1 MFVQPNVETYRF
13 IGEVV
18 RLKGQSMVE
27 CRLPG
32 SEISGI
38 LAVEA
43 KAVANESVCT
53 DGEVK
58 YGGKVL
64 LTVVY
69 EDGEKKVCR
78 AERGIEFFHKAEGRE
93 VTPACFAKTALSAE
107 NIAWRRE
114 GSGLYFSIIV
124 GAEILV
130 YGGKQM
136 EYLLGGDGMICKSAP
151 ITVHKSVCVTGETD
165 GEDEFDSDYVGDV
178 LLHSERAI
186 VYRAEAGNGQIEVEG
201 EIALNICVLT
211 ADEKVCSYERLT
223 PFRMQVPCD
232 EAFGDVTASA
242 RAQVKSS
249 HLSVG
254 ADEEKGKSRIVFSY
268 GLAVDCF
275 AHVKEEIEALQDGYC
290 IDAPLTFKKGKG
302 GGRYL
307 TNTQKQVE
315 RLSGTA
321 ALSPAVDGEILLQ
334 AAVLPRA
341 EVTCKKTEKGFE
353 VEGLAVAE
361 IIFSGADGLKRRAAL
376 SLPFTFPVDCAGDFV
391 EADALLCAL
400 NVRRKRTGEIEADGV
415 LKLCLHSYQSVEWE
429 YLSEVEEGAAY
440 PAEESGFSV
449 FLPGAGA
456 DLWTVAKRLRCT
468 PEALEKSNPD
478 LKFPLGEKDKIYV
491 YRQIR

>member
-13 IGEVV
+13 IGEVG

-32 SEISGI
+32 SEISSV

-43 KAVANESVCT
+43 KAVANESVCA

-58 YGGKVL
+58 YGGKVV

-78 AERGIEFFHKAEGRE
+78 AERGIEFFHKAEGKE
-93 VTPACFAKTALSAE
+93 VTPACFAKTALCAE

-136 EYLLGGDGMICKSAP
+136 EYLLGGDGMICKTAP
-151 ITVHKSVCVTGETD
+151 ITIHKSVCVTAETE

-186 VYRAEAGNGQIEVEG
+186 VYRAEAKNGQIEVEG
-201 EIALNICVLT
+201 EIAVNICVLT

-223 PFRMQVPCD
+223 PFRAQVPCD
-232 EAFGDVTASA
+232 EGFGDVTASA
-242 RAQVKSS
+242 RAQVKSA

-268 GLAVDCF
+268 ALAVDCF
-275 AHVKEEIEALQDGYC
+275 AYIKEEIEVLQDGYC
-290 IDAPLTFKKGKG
+290 VAAPLTVKKGNG

-307 TNTQKQVE
+307 MNTQKHVE
-315 RLSGTA
+315 RLSGVA
-321 ALSPAVDGEILLQ
+321 ALSPAVEGEILLQ

-341 EVTCKKTEKGFE
+341 EITCKKTEKGFE
-353 VEGLAVAE
+353 AEGVAQAE
-361 IIFSGADGLKRRAAL
+361 IIFASADGSKRRAAL
-376 SLPFTFPVDCAGDFV
+376 SLPFSFPVDGEGDFV
-391 EADALLCAL
+391 ETEVLLCAL
-400 NVRRKRTGEIEADGV
+400 NVRRKRSGEMEVDGV

-429 YLSEVEEGAAY
+429 YISEMVEGEAY
-440 PAEESGFSV
+440 PIEESGFSV